1 MQKTTQSKVSNF
13 FQKTRGAKVAA
24 IAAGVVVIV
33 AGVFVIR
40 SLASSFYASSEAE
53 QGTVASN
60 ATVVSDTTASGG
72 KAVEFNAPQAIPAPP
87 VGTPPPGGSP
97 NGWPAANNTGYPHG
111 LAGDTRTSVTL
122 TDYTGP
128 TTITQAGTVIDSKRI
143 EGPLTISAHNVTI
156 KNSYIHVKIG
166 PSPGGDTTHAVFST
180 DDNNNLIIQDT
191 EISALAANGIESTDT
206 TTGGSFA
213 VGRTGYTLIR
223 DNIYGSGDI
232 LRMDGSGVV
241 QDCWLHDPGGNAIV
255 NGVVTGDPTN
265 SAQHNDVIQSTNA
278 FYIKVV
284 HNRMDNQHT
293 QTSNMLLKADL
304 GPISNVTVKNNL
316 FNGGGISFYWYD
328 QNNSLYHITQGNGEG
343 VIGNHFQRAP
353 TGGYFAKGG
362 FYQPTASKAQTPPTT
377 WSGNVWDDNGA
388 TVDLQ

>member
-1 MQKTTQSKVSNF
+1 MQKTTQPKVSNF
-13 FQKTRGAKVAA
+13 FQKSRGAKVAA

-40 SLASSFYASSEAE
+40 SLASSFYASTEAE

-60 ATVVSDTTASGG
+60 ATVVTDSTASGG
-72 KAVEFNAPQAIPAPP
+72 KAIEFNAPQAIPAPP
-87 VGTPPPGGSP
+87 VGTPPPGGTP

-111 LAGDTRTSVTL
+111 LAGDTRTPVTL

-143 EGPLTISAHNVTI
+143 EGPLYINAHNVVI

-191 EISALAANGIESTDT
+191 EISAMANATDSTDL

-213 VGRTGYTLIR
+213 VGRTGYTLVR

-232 LRMDGSGVV
+232 LRIDGGGTV
-241 QDCWLHDPGGNAIV
+241 QDTWLHDPGG
-255 NGVVTGDPTN
+255 TLLSPTN
-265 SAQHNDVIQSTNA
+265 GEQHNDVIQSTNA
-278 FYIKVV
+278 FYINVF
-284 HNRMDNQHT
+284 HNRMDNPHI
-293 QTSNMLLKADL
+293 QTSCMLLKADL
-304 GPISNVTVKNNL
+304 GSISNVSVRNNL

-328 QNNSLYHITQGNGEG
+328 SNNHSTLITQGSGSG
-343 VIGNHFQRAP
+343 VTGNRWLRSP
-353 TGGYFAKGG
+353 TGGYFPNGG
-362 FYQPTASKAQTPPTT
+362 AQAGPAQVNAVHPPVN
-377 WSGNVWDDNGA
+377 WSDNAWLDTGA
-388 TVDLQ
+388 AISD